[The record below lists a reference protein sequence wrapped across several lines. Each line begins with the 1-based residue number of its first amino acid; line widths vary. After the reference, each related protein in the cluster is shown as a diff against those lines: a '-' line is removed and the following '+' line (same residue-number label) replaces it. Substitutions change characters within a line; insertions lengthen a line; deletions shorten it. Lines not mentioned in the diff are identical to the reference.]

1 MQFRDFLE
9 ILLKRWKL
17 IVASVLLVVGATV
30 WYTMQLDPVYETRAR
45 IFLST
50 ENRDGEAGPYVITRQ
65 DLNTYIELLGS
76 PVVME
81 PLREELG
88 IEPGTAVSVT
98 GVVSEETNIL
108 GIVATAPTGQLA
120 ADLANAAGPALAD
133 IGGDYSPLLASAG
146 QRVESTSITAAGV
159 PGAPVSP
166 NMTQN
171 VALAVLAGLALGI
184 GLVLLRHF
192 LDTKVRSE
200 MDLRMISDRPLLAR
214 LRRLKDPSRG
224 LLVVDADPHSVAAEE
239 FRRLRTNLQFVD
251 VTTGGKHSFVVTSA
265 MPSEGKTLSAVN
277 LSLAMSRSGMRVLL
291 VDADLRHPSV
301 ATAMGLEGSVGLTT
315 ILLGRATLDDVVQQW
330 GETSLYVLPAG
341 EIPPNPSELLG
352 SAAMEALFEEFLA
365 AFDFVIVDSPPV
377 LPVIDPVLINRL
389 VGGMLLVVAVNRTK
403 KRDLSHALKNL
414 ATVDIKPAGFA
425 LNMVP
430 GGNGYGKY
438 GSYYAYGKESK
449 KGRKKATEAQAAVEP
464 APVEEL
470 PVDPSARPKSARAKS
485 SPSREA
491 GAARDA
497 TSAAG
502 TSPRTPAKSGKRS
515 PAAPRRGPARTDA
528 SDPLAFID
536 AALDESRAASQPV
549 FPPVRES

>member
-1 MQFRDFLE
+1 MQFRDFLD

-17 IVASVLLVVGATV
+17 IVAAVLLVVGATV

-171 VALAVLAGLALGI
+171 VALAILAGLALGL

-389 VGGMLLVVAVNRTK
+389 VGGMLLVVTVNRTK
-403 KRDLSHALKNL
+403 KRDVAHALKNL

-438 GSYYAYGKESK
+438 GSYYVYGRDSKKGK
-449 KGRKKATEAQAAVEP
+449 KGRKATEAPAAVEP

-470 PVDPSARPKSARAKS
+470 PVEPSARPKSARAKS
-485 SPSREA
+485 SPSRDTGGSA
-491 GAARDA
+491 GAPA
-497 TSAAG
+497 
-502 TSPRTPAKSGKRS
+502 PRTPTKPGKRS
-515 PAAPRRGPARTDA
+515 PAPPRRVPARAADD
-528 SDPLAFID
+528 DPLAFID
-536 AALDESRAASQPV
+536 AALDESRSASQPV

>member
-1 MQFRDFLE
+1 MQFHDFLE

-30 WYTMQLDPVYETRAR
+30 WYTMQLNPVYEARAR
-45 IFLST
+45 VFLST

-88 IEPGTAVSVT
+88 IEPGTPVSVT
-98 GVVSEETNIL
+98 GIVSEDTNIL
-108 GIVATAPTGQLA
+108 GIVAIAPSGQLA

-200 MDLRMISDRPLLAR
+200 VDLRMISDRPLLAR
-214 LRRLKDPSRG
+214 LRRLKEPSHG

-277 LSLAMSRSGMRVLL
+277 LSLALSRSGMRVLL

-301 ATAMGLEGSVGLTT
+301 AAAMGLEGSVGLTT
-315 ILLGRATLDDVVQQW
+315 ILLGRAALDDVVQQW

-389 VGGMLLVVAVNRTK
+389 VGGMLLVVTVNRTK
-403 KRDLSHALKNL
+403 KRDLAHALKNL

-438 GSYYAYGKESK
+438 GSYYAYGRDSK
-449 KGRKKATEAQAAVEP
+449 KGRKAAETQAAVEP

-470 PVDPSARPKSARAKS
+470 PEEPAARAKS
-485 SPSREA
+485 ARP
-491 GAARDA
+491 GAARAEAGRAKPSPSHDTDA
-497 TSAAG
+497 PAS
-502 TSPRTPAKSGKRS
+502 RTPANAGKRS
-515 PAAPRRGPARTDA
+515 PASPRLPARADDD
-528 SDPLAFID
+528 DPLAFID
-536 AALDESRAASQPV
+536 AALDESRTSSQPV